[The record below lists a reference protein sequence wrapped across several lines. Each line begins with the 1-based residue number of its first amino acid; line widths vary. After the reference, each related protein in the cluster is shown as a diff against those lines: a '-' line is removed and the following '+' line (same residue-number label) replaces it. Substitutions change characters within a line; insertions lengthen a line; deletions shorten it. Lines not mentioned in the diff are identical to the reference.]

1 MNSALYSTRHLTVL
15 GSPSFPRNAMS
26 TPTVSHDYIG
36 DQPPAPRR
44 VTKTQ
49 PNLAWRAVRA
59 VASIRLTVVLFAL
72 SMVLVFFGTLGM
84 MQHSI
89 EETMKN
95 YFRSWL
101 VMIEFQTIADFGKVF
116 IPGLFSPDS
125 KIPGR
130 FPFPGGYIIGW
141 LMFFNLAAAHAI
153 RFKLS
158 WKRSGIF
165 LLHAGVV
172 VLLAGEFLTGQL
184 AVETRMSIKEGGSS
198 RFIYHTDQPEFSV
211 VDSTLPDHDE
221 VVVVPGGMI
230 QNASKQNWSEFADVP
245 FDVQLLDYFP
255 NSDVRN
261 LRPGDETPA
270 TAGLGLAY
278 RAHSVPKIK
287 GTDTDSKIDM
297 PSVYVKLRGKQGAEL
312 GSYMFSTHLLRSQSV
327 KVGEKVYQVAYRFKR
342 SYQPFEVFL
351 DEATHDVYPGTSIP
365 KDYASTVR
373 VDHPQLGQHGPIR
386 IWMNHPMYYDGLT
399 YYQSGMYTDPETG
412 VKTTTLQVVE
422 NPAWTF
428 PYFACGMVGF
438 GMIFHFLIR
447 LIAFLNSTQK
457 LRAAAQRTMPT
468 TSAMTSSESG
478 SNAFRLFTRYFPYAF
493 ISLCVL
499 MLLGRGMTPSPRSDR
514 NDLYGFGTIPVQH
527 AGRTQ
532 PLDSFARNTLVVISS
547 KQEFV
552 DTTANDKVY
561 KAIDWLLIV
570 WSQPERADKFRI
582 FRCDHPEVLTALG
595 LPQRPGSY
603 RYSNAEL
610 RPNLEKLAEQA
621 DVASMKPKEKQSHY
635 DMKMMELAKH
645 VQVYRA
651 LVNRQNPGLIPGDD
665 PKVKWTAFP
674 DGLKEKI
681 PAYYET
687 ANKQVRTDLTTQ
699 LHKDRDLIVELVHKH
714 LGDTDVEAMAKRMK
728 RTPEEIVRQVME
740 DEIKE
745 RTLQLGRDML
755 FQDLAKENSQLGC
768 LQRIVNAYKAE
779 KPPMPAEFNEAVKE
793 YHEQF
798 TEKVSSEDKSR
809 VKLEAWM
816 NFFDPFLQCMALY
829 IAVIILA
836 ALSWL
841 VWNDPL
847 RKTAF
852 ALACLTLAVHTGA
865 LLARMYIGNRPPVT
879 NLYSSAVFIG
889 WGALILC
896 LILEQIYKLG
906 IGSFV
911 GAFVGFCTMLIAR
924 FLAESGDT
932 LQMLEAVLDTNFWL
946 ATHVTCVTMG
956 YVATFVAG
964 NLACVYII
972 GGVFSSGMRDK
983 VGKMAGSMIY
993 GTLCFATLLSFVGTV
1008 LGGIWADQSWGRFWG
1023 WDPKENGAVLIVIW
1037 NALILHARW
1046 SGLVKVRGM
1055 AVLAVF
1061 GNMVTA
1067 WSWFGTNQL
1076 GIGLHAYGFDNRLA
1090 IACSLYWVSQGLIIA
1105 LGSIPLRFWASFTP
1119 AAKA

>member
-1 MNSALYSTRHLTVL
+1 
-15 GSPSFPRNAMS
+15 MS

-36 DQPPAPRR
+36 DQPSPNR
-44 VTKTQ
+44 VAKPQ
-49 PNLAWRAVRA
+49 PSFAWKALSA

-116 IPGLFSPDS
+116 IPALFSPES
-125 KIPGR
+125 KIPGKI
-130 FPFPGGYIIGW
+130 PFPGGYIIGW

-153 RFKLS
+153 RFKLT

-184 AVETRMSIKEGGSS
+184 AVETRMMIKEKDSA
-198 RFIYHTDQPEFSV
+198 RFAFHLETHELALIDASNTQ
-211 VDSTLPDHDE
+211 HDD
-221 VVVVPGGMI
+221 VVVVPGEMI
-230 QNASKQNWSEFADVP
+230 LKAGKDKWVSDENVP
-245 FDVQLLDYFP
+245 VDVQLVEHHP
-255 NSDVRN
+255 NVK
-261 LRPGDETPA
+261 LRDIRPDEDPIA
-270 TAGLGLAY
+270 TTGLGQGFGFEVL
-278 RAHSVPKIK
+278 SKVK
-287 GTDTDSKIDM
+287 GTDSEGKINY
-297 PSVYVKLRGKQGAEL
+297 PGVYLKLRDKSGTEL
-312 GSYMFSTHLLRSQSV
+312 GTYLLSPWVEHRPQTV
-327 KVGEKVYQVAYRFKR
+327 TVAGKTYQIAYRFKR
-342 SYQPFEVFL
+342 TYKPFVVHL
-351 DEATHDVYPGTSIP
+351 DEATHDVYPGTQVA
-365 KDYASTVR
+365 KDFASTVR
-373 VDHPQLGQHGPIR
+373 IEHPQLGEHGPIR
-386 IWMNHPMYYDGLT
+386 IWMNHPMYYEGET
-399 YYQSGMYTDPETG
+399 YYQSGMFTDPETG
-412 VKTTTLQVVE
+412 VKTTTLQIVE

-428 PYFACGMVGF
+428 PYFACTMVSL

-447 LIAFLNSTQK
+447 LIVFLKSTQK
-457 LRAAAQRTMPT
+457 LRVAAERSKPVVAEKPLNVG
-468 TSAMTSSESG
+468 SPSSYQ
-478 SNAFRLFTRYFPYAF
+478 LFERYFPYAF
-493 ISLCVL
+493 VALCLV
-499 MLLGRGMTPSPRSDR
+499 MLLGRGMTPSPKDSRK
-514 NDLYGFGTIPVQH
+514 DLYGFGKIPVQH
-527 AGRTQ
+527 GGRVQ
-532 PLDSFARNTLVVISS
+532 PLDSFARTSLVVISS

-552 DTTANDKVY
+552 DATNDDRVY
-561 KAIDWLLIV
+561 KAIEWLLMV
-570 WSQPERADKFRI
+570 WSQPDKADKFRI
-582 FRCDHPEVLTALG
+582 FRCDHPQVLALMG
-595 LPQRPGSY
+595 LTQRPGSY
-603 RYSNAEL
+603 RYSMAEL
-610 RPNLEKLAEQA
+610 EPGMAKLQSQGK
-621 DVASMKPKEKQSHY
+621 VAGKKPKEKLDHY
-635 DMKMMELAKH
+635 DVKVLELGKH
-645 VQVYRA
+645 IELYQA
-651 LVNRQNPGLIPGDD
+651 LQIRKNPGLLPKADPNAKWDSFADVLQEMAPGALQAAD
-665 PKVKWTAFP
+665 PIVR
-674 DGLKEKI
+674 KEL
-681 PAYYET
+681 AE
-687 ANKQVRTDLTTQ
+687 Q
-699 LHKDRDLIVELVHKH
+699 LHKDRELIVDLVRKH
-714 LGDTDVEAMAKRMK
+714 FGDVDIEEMAKQMK
-728 RTPEEIVRQVME
+728 LKPDDIVQRVME
-740 DEIKE
+740 REIRD
-745 RTLQLGRDML
+745 RTLRMARANV
-755 FQDLAKENSQLGC
+755 FADLPAKQPALGC
-768 LQRIVNAYKAE
+768 MERMLDAFKADDAV
-779 KPPMPAEFNEAVKE
+779 KFNDAVKE
-793 YHEQF
+793 YHENY
-798 TEKVSSEDKSR
+798 TEDVPSEAKSR

-829 IAVIILA
+829 VGVIILT

-841 VWNDPL
+841 VWREPL

-889 WGALILC
+889 WGALVLC
-896 LILEQIYKLG
+896 MILEWIYKLG

-911 GAFVGFCTMLIAR
+911 GAFVGFCTMLVAR

-932 LQMLEAVLDTNFWL
+932 LEMLQAVLDTNFWL

-1090 IACSLYWVSQGLIIA
+1090 IACSLYWVSQGLILA
-1105 LGSIPLRFWASFTP
+1105 LGSIPLRFWASFAP
-1119 AAKA
+1119 KA